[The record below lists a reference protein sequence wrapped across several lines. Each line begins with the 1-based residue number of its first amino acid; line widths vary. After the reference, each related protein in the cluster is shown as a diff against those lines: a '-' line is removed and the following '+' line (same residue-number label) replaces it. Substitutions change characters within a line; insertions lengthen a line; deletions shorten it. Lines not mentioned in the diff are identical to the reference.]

1 MKVEKYWSELLMVM
15 CEDEHGHVRPTEE
28 NALMKLSVEEFFIKL
43 LVFKERLDK
52 RIKQSQDVNNKP

>member
-1 MKVEKYWSELLMVM
+1 MVM